1 MIAAVTKPTFAFV
14 NIQNTDKDKNF
25 WEMINDMPS
34 SGERF
39 PADWF
44 DQSVGGQQHDVLN
57 N

>member
-25 WEMINDMPS
+25 WEMINDMPG

-39 PADWF
+39 PAD
-44 DQSVGGQQHDVLN
+44 
-57 N
+57 

>member
-1 MIAAVTKPTFAFV
+1 MIAAVTKPTFVIV

-25 WEMINDMPS
+25 WEMINDMPN

-39 PADWF
+39 QASWF
-44 DQSVGGQQHDVLN
+44 DQSVNGQQHDVLN